1 MGSRKLCTANR
12 VCVSLLV
19 SARGGGK
26 RDVRRATSTFID
38 TLNLP
43 SEQVGVRL
51 GHFFDPSFHLFAL
64 QTLRSALLCVSS
76 PSSSS
81 CRCPPPLR
89 SGAAAAIS
97 RYPTLYGLAVR
108 RNASISA
115 HVDITVHVQGVLA
128 AFAVGVV
135 APALAAAMFISGA
148 HANTTP
154 PPWDIPARQWLLQS
168 LKRDMQNMRPSL

>member
-1 MGSRKLCTANR
+1 MHVS
-12 VCVSLLV
+12 VSLCK
-19 SARGGGK
+19 RGEGGK
-26 RDVRRATSTFID
+26 RDVRRATSSFVDI
-38 TLNLP
+38 LNLP
-43 SEQVGVRL
+43 SKQVGVWL
-51 GHFFDPSFHLFAL
+51 CHFFDPSFHLFAL

-76 PSSSS
+76 PSSSA

-89 SGAAAAIS
+89 SGAAAAAIS
-97 RYPTLYGLAVR
+97 RYPTLYGLAAR
-108 RNASISA
+108 RNASITA

-135 APALAAAMFISGA
+135 APAFAAAMFISGT

-154 PPWDIPARQWLLQS
+154 PPWYIPARQWLLQS